1 MKSKSITNASQEYA
15 FTQMPVPKAL
25 AKFMIPTV
33 ISQLAFLLLNL
44 ADAFFVGLTGDTY
57 QVSAMTI
64 TFPVIQMM
72 NVVTTAFSTGSN
84 ATIASALGNNDR
96 EKAKKTAVFSIYTSI
111 SIVVI
116 YSLVVLSFREPL
128 FRILGASDYS
138 IQHCKDY
145 VFWALIA
152 SSIPFTFNQVISQLF
167 LAEGES
173 GIAGFGIAAAGVI
186 NIILDPIFVFPL
198 NMGVAGAGLATC
210 ISNWIIFAYYLYQH
224 FKRRK
229 TTVVDLHIINYSAK
243 NRIATSVLSVGVPAG
258 LVLFLTNI
266 CDFVRNYFLG
276 SLGSDT
282 ELAAWGAVQKVSN
295 ALMMICVGI
304 AQGVRPLLAYNYSA
318 GKYKRTKSLV
328 KGAFV
333 VIIVYEAIALVLVHL
348 FPSAIVGLFVKNE
361 QAIDTAVF
369 FLTRWTFAI
378 IGIGLLELFNAIFQA
393 FGKWKISLAN
403 IIIDKGLFL
412 TPVLIAMV
420 KIMGIQGIAYSQIIN
435 ENITALVLVFVY
447 LRISKKMSENE
458 SLETKG
464 NV

>member
-1 MKSKSITNASQEYA
+1 MKREKTIVASQDYA
-15 FTQMPVPKAL
+15 FTQMSVPRAL

-57 QVSAMTI
+57 QVSAMTV

-72 NVVTTAFSTGSN
+72 NVVTTTFSTGGN
-84 ATIASALGNNDR
+84 ATIAAALGTGDK
-96 EKAKKTAVFSIYTSI
+96 EKAKKTAVFSIYTAI
-111 SIVVI
+111 AIVLV
-116 YSLVVLSFREPL
+116 YSGAVFLFREPI
-128 FRILGASDYS
+128 FRLLGASDHS
-138 IQHCKDY
+138 IGHCMDY

-173 GIAGFGIAAAGVI
+173 QIAGFGIAAAGVI
-186 NIILDPIFVFPL
+186 NIILDPIFVFTFD
-198 NMGVAGAGLATC
+198 MGVAGAGAATC
-210 ISNWIIFAYYLYQH
+210 ISNWIVFGYYLYQH

-229 TTVVDLHIINYSAK
+229 TTIVDLHIQNYSGK
-243 NRIATSVLSVGVPAG
+243 NRIAASVLSVGVPAG

-295 ALMMICVGI
+295 ALMIICVGI

-318 GKYKRTKSLV
+318 GKYKRTKALV

-333 VIIVYEAIALVLVHL
+333 VMLAYEAVALLFVHL
-348 FPSAIVGLFVKNE
+348 FPSAIVSLFVKNE
-361 QAIDTAVF
+361 QAIETAVF
-369 FLTRWTFAI
+369 FLTVWTYAV

-393 FGKWKISLAN
+393 FGRWKISLAN
-403 IIIDKGLFL
+403 IIIDKGLLL
-412 TPVLIAMV
+412 TPILIAMV
-420 KIMGIQGIAYSQIIN
+420 KLMGIHGIAYSQIIN
-435 ENITALVLVFVY
+435 ENLTALVLIFVY
-447 LRISKKMSENE
+447 LKIAKNMTND
-458 SLETKG
+458 TKE
-464 NV
+464 

>member
-1 MKSKSITNASQEYA
+1 MKAKNTISTASQEYA
-15 FTQMPVPKAL
+15 FIQMPVPKAL
-25 AKFMIPTV
+25 AKFMIPTI

-44 ADAFFVGLTGDTY
+44 ADAFFVGLTGDTF

-72 NVVTTAFSTGSN
+72 NVVTTTFSTGGN
-84 ATIASALGNNDR
+84 ATIASALGSGNK
-96 EKAKKTAVFSIYTSI
+96 EKAKRTAVFSIYTSI
-111 SIVVI
+111 SIVVA
-116 YSLVVLSFREPL
+116 YSLLVLLFREPL

-138 IQHCKDY
+138 IEHCKDY

-173 GIAGFGIAAAGVI
+173 KIAGFGIAAAGVI
-186 NIILDPIFVFPL
+186 NIILDPIFVFTFG
-198 NMGVAGAGLATC
+198 MGVAGAGAATC
-210 ISNWIIFAYYLYQH
+210 ISNWIVFVYYLYQH

-229 TTVVDLHIINYSAK
+229 TTIVDLHIKNYGARDS
-243 NRIATSVLSVGVPAG
+243 IATSVLAVGVPAG

-276 SLGSDT
+276 SLGSDI

-333 VIIVYEAIALVLVHL
+333 VMLAYEAVALIFVHL
-348 FPSAIVGLFVKNE
+348 FPSAIVSLFVKNE
-361 QAIDTAVF
+361 QAIETAVF
-369 FLTRWTFAI
+369 FLEVWTYAV

-403 IIIDKGLFL
+403 IIIDKGLLL

-420 KIMGIQGIAYSQIIN
+420 KMIGIHGIAYSQIIN
-435 ENITALVLVFVY
+435 ENLTAFVLIFVY
-447 LRISKKMSENE
+447 LHIAKKM
-458 SLETKG
+458 G
-464 NV
+464 NGEVQQIEK